1 MAEVVY
7 RPAELDDAAL
17 AADLMTAA
25 YPALAQDPVMTRYRW
40 SQPRRDYHY
49 GRFIGEQSGRPI
61 AYVGWIHGPWE
72 KLPDRHC
79 EVELWLD
86 RQVLDHEL
94 LKTLWSWIGDQAE
107 SEGSGQLLAYAAEDE
122 PEMLDVLVTLGYER
136 DRVEKVWELDLRA
149 HGAGLVAQSTDARDR
164 MAGDGIRLG
173 TVAESRDP
181 ALLHKLHAL
190 TNVTIQDV
198 PHTLPILDETYEDFE
213 RRMNAPDRPRDRF
226 WIAYDGD
233 RPVAFSYLKFPPVR
247 GTVWTGYTC
256 SDPEYRGRGL
266 ARSVKLQSL
275 AQAVELGVPLVRTD
289 NDAENAPMLHI
300 NETLGYRPRPGFV
313 SHLKRVRK

>member
-1 MAEVVY
+1 MAEVAY

-40 SQPRRDYHY
+40 AQPRRDYHY
-49 GRFIGEQSGRPI
+49 GRFIAEQNGRPI

-86 RQVLDHEL
+86 RKVLDHEL
-94 LKTLWSWIGDQAE
+94 LKTLWSWVGDQAE
-107 SEGSGQLLAYAAEDE
+107 AEGTGQLLAYAAEDE
-122 PEMLDVLVTLGYER
+122 HEMLDVLVTLGYER
-136 DRVEKVWELDLRA
+136 DRVEKVWELDLRT
-149 HGAGLVAQSTDARDR
+149 HGAGLVAQAKDDRER
-164 MAGDGIRLG
+164 MAGAGIRFE

-181 ALLHKLHAL
+181 ALLQKLHAL

-213 RRMNAPDRPRDRF
+213 RRMNAPDRRRDRF

-233 RPVAFSYLKFPPVR
+233 RPVALSYLKFPPVR

-266 ARSVKLQSL
+266 ARGVKLQSL
-275 AQAVELGVPLVRTD
+275 AQAVELGVPLVCTD

-300 NETLGYRPRPGFV
+300 NETLGYRRRPGFV
-313 SHLKRVRK
+313 SHLKRVSK